1 MVGWLVGW
9 LAGRQAGWLAGWLV
23 GWLVVVVVVVVV
35 PVLVLLVVVVVVVCL
50 FSFNMSVL
58 FCPSGEDDPDRRS
71 FFFGGETWETSIP
84 LSLQI
89 VC

>member
-1 MVGWLVGW
+1 MVGW
-9 LAGRQAGWLAGWLV
+9 LAGRQAGWLVGWLV
-23 GWLVVVVVVVVV
+23 GV
-35 PVLVLLVVVVVVVCL
+35 PVLVLLVVVVCL

-71 FFFGGETWETSIP
+71 FFLGGETWETSIP